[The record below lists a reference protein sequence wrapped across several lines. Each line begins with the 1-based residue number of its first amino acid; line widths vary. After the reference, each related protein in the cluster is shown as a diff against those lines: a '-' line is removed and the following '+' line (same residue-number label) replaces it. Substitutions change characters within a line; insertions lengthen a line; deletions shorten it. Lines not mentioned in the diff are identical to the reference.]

1 MIMPILYMKKLNK
14 GKLNKSK
21 YKVKKKN
28 TNKKSKKLNKVV
40 DRRKD
45 KIGIIIERRYK
56 IIIVL
61 ILLLMIGLI
70 AKIVYMQVIKYD
82 DYKVELK
89 RLTKKIVD
97 GPSTPRGRIYDRNG
111 KIIVDNEAVK
121 TIYYKKQ
128 NMVTAKEE
136 IALAYKLGN
145 YIDVDYSKLTDD
157 AIRTFWVKT
166 NLKKARAKIK
176 DKEWNK
182 VKERKMTSDEIYA
195 LEKKRITNE
204 ELEALTDDDRE
215 AAYIYYLMN
224 KGYSYA
230 EKTIK
235 NEGVTDEEFARVA
248 EALDDLPGIDTKLD
262 WQRSYPYGN
271 TLKAIM
277 GKVST
282 SENGIPSELKKDYLK
297 KGYALTDRVG
307 TSYLEYQYE
316 DYLKGNKSTYE
327 IMSDGTYK
335 EIKKGTRGNDLV
347 LSIDIDLQIQIESII
362 TEELLAAKTEPNTEY
377 FSKTFVIITEP
388 NTGEILAMVG
398 KRVVTKEDGS
408 LDVVDYTPGVITS
421 SVTPGSVVKGASHIV
436 GYNTGA
442 LKIGEVRNDECIKI
456 AATPLKCSFHTYGM
470 IDDIA
475 ALKYSSNTYQFQ
487 TAIKVGKGNYVYDG
501 PLKIDTTAFDTYR
514 NTFKEFG
521 LGTKTGIDLPNEALG
536 YKGENTLSGYLLDF
550 SIGQYDTY
558 TPIELSQYIST
569 IAMNG
574 KRIRPHLLKEVYDGT
589 TKDALS
595 KKIYTFE
602 TDVLNTVDTKQEF
615 LDRVHEGFKQVVD
628 AGGTGSGYV
637 EYSRNAA
644 GKTGTAESFIDSDGD
659 GKIDTETI
667 SASFAGYAPSDV
679 PKVTFTIISPD
690 VAGPNTD
697 YNGMSKVNMRITKKV
712 TEKYFEFYQ

>member
-1 MIMPILYMKKLNK
+1 MKKLK
-14 GKLNKSK
+14 KSKINKSK

-28 TNKKSKKLNKVV
+28 NNAKSKKLNKVV

-70 AKIVYMQVIKYD
+70 AK
-82 DYKVELK
+82 KVELK

-362 TEELLAAKTEPNTEY
+362 TEELLAAKTEPNAEY

>member
-1 MIMPILYMKKLNK
+1 MKKI
-14 GKLNKSK
+14 NKSK

-28 TNKKSKKLNKVV
+28 PDKKSKKLNKVV
-40 DRRKD
+40 ERRKD
-45 KIGIIIERRYK
+45 KLNIIIERRYK

-61 ILLLMIGLI
+61 IAILMLGLV
-70 AKIVYMQVIKYD
+70 AKLVYMQVIKYD
-82 DYKVELK
+82 DYKIELK
-89 RLTKKIVD
+89 RLTKRIVD

-111 KIIVDNEAVK
+111 KIIVDNESVK

-145 YIDVDYSKLTDD
+145 YIDVDYTKLSDD

-176 DKEWNK
+176 DSEWKK
-182 VKERKMTSDEIYA
+182 VKMRKMTSDDIYK
-195 LEKKRITNE
+195 LEKKRITDE
-204 ELEALTDDDRE
+204 ELEKLTDDDRE
-215 AAYIYYLMN
+215 AAYIYFLMN

-235 NEGVTDEEFARVA
+235 NEDVTDEEFARVS
-248 EALDDLPGIDTKLD
+248 ENVDELPGIDTKLD
-262 WQRSYPYGN
+262 WKRSYPNGDV
-271 TLKAIM
+271 LKAIM
-277 GKVST
+277 GNVST
-282 SENGIPSELKKDYLK
+282 SETGLPSELKKDYLK

-316 DYLKGNKSTYE
+316 DYLKGSKSTYE

-347 LSIDIDLQIQIESII
+347 LTIDIELQKQVEEIVK
-362 TEELLAAKTEPNTEY
+362 EELLAAKSEPNTEF

-398 KRVVTKEDGS
+398 KKIVTNEDGS
-408 LDVVDYTPGVITS
+408 IDVVDYTPGVITS

-436 GYNTGA
+436 GYNTGG

-456 AATPLKCSFHTYGM
+456 AATPLKCSFHTYGL

-501 PLKIDTTAFDTYR
+501 PLKIDTSAFDTYR

-550 SIGQYDTY
+550 AIGQYDTY
-558 TPIELSQYIST
+558 TPIELSQYIQT

-574 KRIRPHLLKEVYDGT
+574 KRIKPHLLKEV
-589 TKDALS
+589 LS

-602 TDVLNTVDTKQEF
+602 TEVLNTVDTKQEY
-615 LDRVHEGFKQVVD
+615 LDRVHEGFKQVV
-628 AGGTGSGYV
+628 APGGTGSGYV

-644 GKTGTAESFIDSDGD
+644 GKTGTAESFIDSNGD

-667 SASFAGYAPSDV
+667 SASFAGYAPYDN
-679 PKVTFTIISPD
+679 PRVTFTIISPD

>member
-1 MIMPILYMKKLNK
+1 MKKI
-14 GKLNKSK
+14 NKSK

-28 TNKKSKKLNKVV
+28 PDKKSKKLNKVV
-40 DRRKD
+40 ERRKD
-45 KIGIIIERRYK
+45 KLNIIVERRYK

-61 ILLLMIGLI
+61 IAILMLGLV
-70 AKIVYMQVIKYD
+70 AKLVYMQVIKYD
-82 DYKVELK
+82 DYKIELK
-89 RLTKKIVD
+89 RLTKRIVD

-111 KIIVDNEAVK
+111 KIIVDNESVK

-145 YIDVDYSKLTDD
+145 YIDVDYTKLSDD

-176 DKEWNK
+176 DSEWKK
-182 VKERKMTSDEIYA
+182 VKMRKMTSDDIYK
-195 LEKKRITNE
+195 LEKKRITDE
-204 ELEALTDDDRE
+204 ELEKLTDDDRE
-215 AAYIYYLMN
+215 AAYIYFLMN

-235 NEGVTDEEFARVA
+235 NEDVTDEEFARVS
-248 EALDDLPGIDTKLD
+248 ENVDELPGIDTKLD
-262 WQRSYPYGN
+262 WKRSYPNGDV
-271 TLKAIM
+271 LKAIM
-277 GKVST
+277 GNVST
-282 SENGIPSELKKDYLK
+282 SETGLPSELKKDYLK

-316 DYLKGNKSTYE
+316 DYLKGSKSTYE

-347 LSIDIDLQIQIESII
+347 LTIDIELQKQVEEIVK
-362 TEELLAAKTEPNTEY
+362 EELLAAKSEPNTEF

-398 KRVVTKEDGS
+398 KKIVTNEDGS
-408 LDVVDYTPGVITS
+408 IDVVDYTPGVITS

-436 GYNTGA
+436 GYNTGG

-456 AATPLKCSFHTYGM
+456 AATPLKCSFHTYGL
-470 IDDIA
+470 IDDIQ

-501 PLKIDTTAFDTYR
+501 PLKIDTSAFETYR

-550 SIGQYDTY
+550 AIGQYDTY
-558 TPIELSQYIST
+558 TPIELSQYIQT

-574 KRIRPHLLKEVYDGT
+574 KRIKPHLLKEVYDGT

-602 TDVLNTVDTKQEF
+602 TEVLNTVDTKQEY
-615 LDRVHEGFKQVVD
+615 LDRVHEGFKQVV
-628 AGGTGSGYV
+628 APGGTGSGYV

-644 GKTGTAESFIDSDGD
+644 GKTGTAESFIDSNSD

-667 SASFAGYAPSDV
+667 SASFAGYAPYDN
-679 PKVTFTIISPD
+679 PRVTFTIISPD

>member
-1 MIMPILYMKKLNK
+1 MKKI
-14 GKLNKSK
+14 NKSK
-21 YKVKKKN
+21 YKIKKKN
-28 TNKKSKKLNKVV
+28 TNTKSKKLNKVV

-45 KIGIIIERRYK
+45 KIDALITRRYR

-61 ILLLMIGLI
+61 ISLLMMGLI
-70 AKIVYMQVIKYD
+70 IKLVYMQVIKYD
-82 DYKVELK
+82 DYKIELK
-89 RLTKKIVD
+89 KLTKRIVD
-97 GPSTPRGRIYDRNG
+97 GPSTPRGKIYDRNG
-111 KIIVDNEAVK
+111 KILVDNEAVK
-121 TIYYKKQ
+121 TISYRKQ
-128 NMVTAKEE
+128 SMVTSKEE

-145 YIDVDYSKLTDD
+145 YIDVDYTKLTDD
-157 AIRTFWVKT
+157 ALRTFWVKT

-176 DKEWNK
+176 DNEWQK
-182 VKERKMTSDEIYA
+182 VKERKMTSDDIYL
-195 LEKKRITNE
+195 LEKKRVTNE
-204 ELEALTDDDRE
+204 EIEALTDDDRE

-235 NEGVTDEEFARVA
+235 NDGVTDEEFARVA
-248 EALDDLPGIDTKLD
+248 DALNDLPGIDTKLD
-262 WQRSYPYGN
+262 WQRSYPYGD

-282 SENGIPSELKKDYLK
+282 SENGIPSELKKDYLA

-327 IMSDGTYK
+327 IMNDGTYK
-335 EIKKGTRGNDLV
+335 EIKKGTRGNDIV
-347 LSIDIDLQIQIESII
+347 LSIDIDLQIQIENII
-362 TEELLAAKTEPNTEY
+362 TEELLLAKTEPNTEY
-377 FSKTFVIITEP
+377 FSKTFVIITDP
-388 NTGEILAMVG
+388 NTGEILAMAG
-398 KRVVTKEDGS
+398 KKIITNEDGS
-408 LDVVDYTPGVITS
+408 LSVVDYAPGIITS

-442 LKIGEVRNDECIKI
+442 LKIGEIRNDACIKI
-456 AATPLKCSFHTYGM
+456 AATPLKCSYHEYGN

-487 TAIKVGKGNYVYDG
+487 TAIKVGKGYYVYDG
-501 PLKIDTTAFDTYR
+501 PLKIDTAAFETYR

-595 KKIYTFE
+595 KKIYTFD
-602 TDVLNTVDTKQEF
+602 TDVLNTVDTKQEY

-644 GKTGTAESFIDSDGD
+644 GKTGTAESFIDSDSD

-667 SASFAGYAPSDV
+667 SASFAGYAPSDA
-679 PKVTFTIISPD
+679 PRVTFTVISPD
-690 VAGPNTD
+690 VGGPNTD
-697 YNGMSKVNMRITKKV
+697 YNGMSKVNMRITKKI

>member
-1 MIMPILYMKKLNK
+1 MKKI
-14 GKLNKSK
+14 NKSK

-28 TNKKSKKLNKVV
+28 PDKKSKKLNKVV
-40 DRRKD
+40 ERRKD
-45 KIGIIIERRYK
+45 KLNIIIERRYK

-61 ILLLMIGLI
+61 IAILMLGLV
-70 AKIVYMQVIKYD
+70 AKLVYMQVIKYD
-82 DYKVELK
+82 DYKIELK
-89 RLTKKIVD
+89 RLTKRIVD

-111 KIIVDNEAVK
+111 KIIVDNESVK

-145 YIDVDYSKLTDD
+145 YIDVDYTKLSDD

-176 DKEWNK
+176 DSEWKK
-182 VKERKMTSDEIYA
+182 VKMRKMTSDDIYK
-195 LEKKRITNE
+195 LEKKRITDE
-204 ELEALTDDDRE
+204 ELEKLTDDDRE
-215 AAYIYYLMN
+215 AAYIYFLMN

-235 NEGVTDEEFARVA
+235 NEDVTDEEFARVS
-248 EALDDLPGIDTKLD
+248 ENVDELPGIDTKLD
-262 WQRSYPYGN
+262 WKRSYPNGDV
-271 TLKAIM
+271 LKAIM
-277 GKVST
+277 GNVST
-282 SENGIPSELKKDYLK
+282 SETGLPSELKKDYLK

-316 DYLKGNKSTYE
+316 DYLKGSKSTYE

-347 LSIDIDLQIQIESII
+347 LTIDIELQKQVEEIVK
-362 TEELLAAKTEPNTEY
+362 EELLAAKSEPNTEF

-398 KRVVTKEDGS
+398 KKIVTNEDGS
-408 LDVVDYTPGVITS
+408 IDVVDYTPGVITS

-436 GYNTGA
+436 GYNTGG
-442 LKIGEVRNDECIKI
+442 LKIGEVRSDECIKI
-456 AATPLKCSFHTYGM
+456 AATPLKCSFHTYGL
-470 IDDIA
+470 IDDIQ

-501 PLKIDTTAFDTYR
+501 PLKIDTSAFDTYR

-550 SIGQYDTY
+550 AIGQYDTY
-558 TPIELSQYIST
+558 TPIELSQYIQT

-574 KRIRPHLLKEVYDGT
+574 KRIKPHLLKEVYDGT

-602 TDVLNTVDTKQEF
+602 TEVLNTVDTKQEY
-615 LDRVHEGFKQVVD
+615 LDRVHEGFKQVV
-628 AGGTGSGYV
+628 APGGTGSGYV

-644 GKTGTAESFIDSDGD
+644 GKTGTAESFIDSNSD

-667 SASFAGYAPSDV
+667 SASFAGYAPYDN
-679 PKVTFTIISPD
+679 PRVTFTIISPD

>member
-1 MIMPILYMKKLNK
+1 MKKLK
-14 GKLNKSK
+14 KSKLNKTK

-28 TNKKSKKLNKVV
+28 TNKKRKKLNKVI

-45 KIGIIIERRYK
+45 KISK
-56 IIIVL
+56 IIGRRFIILIVF
-61 ILLLMIGLI
+61 IPLLMLGLV
-70 AKIVYMQVIKYD
+70 AKLFYMQVMKYD

-166 NLKKARAKIK
+166 NLKQARAKIK
-176 DKEWNK
+176 DKEWQK
-182 VKERKMTSDEIYA
+182 VKMRKMTSDDIYA

-235 NEGVTDEEFARVA
+235 NEDVTDEEFARVA

-282 SENGIPSELKKDYLK
+282 SENGIPQELKKDYLK

-335 EIKKGTRGNDLV
+335 EIKKGTRGNDIV
-347 LSIDIDLQIQIESII
+347 LSIDIDLQIQIENII

-377 FSKTFVIITEP
+377 FSKTFVIVTDP

-456 AATPLKCSFHTYGM
+456 AATPLKCSFHTYGN

-602 TDVLNTVDTKQEF
+602 TDILNTVDTKQEY
-615 LDRVHEGFKQVVD
+615 LDRVHEGFIQVV
-628 AGGTGSGYV
+628 APGGTGSGYV
-637 EYSRNAA
+637 EYTRNAA

-667 SASFAGYAPSDV
+667 SASFAGYAPSDS

-697 YNGMSKVNMRITKKV
+697 YDGMSKVNMRITKKV

>member
-1 MIMPILYMKKLNK
+1 MKKLK
-14 GKLNKSK
+14 KSKLNKTK

-28 TNKKSKKLNKVV
+28 TNKKRKKLNKVI

-45 KIGIIIERRYK
+45 KISK
-56 IIIVL
+56 IIGRRFIILIVF
-61 ILLLMIGLI
+61 IPLLMLGLV
-70 AKIVYMQVIKYD
+70 AKLFYMQVMKYD

-166 NLKKARAKIK
+166 NLKQARAKIK
-176 DKEWNK
+176 DKEWQK
-182 VKERKMTSDEIYA
+182 VKMRKMTSDDIYA
-195 LEKKRITNE
+195 LDKKRITNE

-235 NEGVTDEEFARVA
+235 NEDVTDEEFARVA

-282 SENGIPSELKKDYLK
+282 SENGIPQELKKDYLK

-335 EIKKGTRGNDLV
+335 EIKKGTRGNDIV
-347 LSIDIDLQIQIESII
+347 LSIDIDLQIQIENII

-377 FSKTFVIITEP
+377 FSKTFVIVTDP

-456 AATPLKCSFHTYGM
+456 AATPLKCSFHTYGN

-602 TDVLNTVDTKQEF
+602 TDILNTVDTKQEY
-615 LDRVHEGFKQVVD
+615 LDRVHEGFIQVV
-628 AGGTGSGYV
+628 APGGTGSGYV
-637 EYSRNAA
+637 EYTRNAA

-667 SASFAGYAPSDV
+667 SASFAGYAPSDS

-697 YNGMSKVNMRITKKV
+697 YDGMSKVNMRITKKV

>member
-1 MIMPILYMKKLNK
+1 MPILYMKKLSKN
-14 GKLNKSK
+14 KLNKSK
-21 YKVKKKN
+21 YKVKKKQAS
-28 TNKKSKKLNKVV
+28 KKSKKLNKIV

-45 KIGIIIERRYK
+45 NIGIIIKRRYK

-61 ILLLMIGLI
+61 ISILMLGLI
-70 AKIVYMQVIKYD
+70 AKLVYMQVIKYD

-89 RLTKKIVD
+89 RLTKRIVD

-121 TIYYKKQ
+121 TISYRKQ
-128 NMVTAKEE
+128 SMVTSKEE

-145 YIDVDYSKLTDD
+145 YIDVDYTKLTDD
-157 AIRTFWVKT
+157 ALRTFWVKT

-176 DKEWNK
+176 NSEWQK

-195 LEKKRITNE
+195 LEKKRVTDAEI
-204 ELEALTDDDRE
+204 EALTDDDRE
-215 AAYIYYLMN
+215 AAYIYFLMN

-235 NEGVTDEEFARVA
+235 NDGVTDEEFARVA
-248 EALDDLPGIDTKLD
+248 DALPELPGIDTKLD
-262 WQRSYPYGN
+262 WQRSYPYGD

-282 SENGIPSELKKDYLK
+282 SENGIPSELKKDYLA

-316 DYLKGNKSTYE
+316 DYLKGKKSTYE
-327 IMSDGTYK
+327 IMNDGTYK

-377 FSKTFVIITEP
+377 FSKTFVIITDP
-388 NTGEILAMVG
+388 NTGEILAMAG
-398 KRVVTKEDGS
+398 KRVVNNEDGS
-408 LDVVDYTPGVITS
+408 LGVVDYAPGIITS

-442 LKIGEVRNDECIKI
+442 LKIGEIRNDECIKI

-470 IDDIA
+470 IDDIQ

-487 TAIKVGKGNYVYDG
+487 TAIKVGKGTYIYDG

-589 TKDALS
+589 TDDALS

-602 TDVLNTVDTKQEF
+602 TDVLNTVDTKQEY

-637 EYSRNAA
+637 EYFRNAA
-644 GKTGTAESFIDSDGD
+644 GKTGTAESFIDSDLD

-667 SASFAGYAPSDV
+667 SASFAGYAPSDA
-679 PKVTFTIISPD
+679 PRVTFTVISPD

-697 YNGMSKVNMRITKKV
+697 YNGMSKVNMRITKKI

>member
-1 MIMPILYMKKLNK
+1 MKKI
-14 GKLNKSK
+14 NKSK
-21 YKVKKKN
+21 YKVKKRN
-28 TNKKSKKLNKVV
+28 PDKKSKKLNKVV
-40 DRRKD
+40 ERRKD
-45 KIGIIIERRYK
+45 KLNIIVERRYK

-61 ILLLMIGLI
+61 IAILMLGLV
-70 AKIVYMQVIKYD
+70 AKLVYMQVIKYD
-82 DYKVELK
+82 DYKIELK
-89 RLTKKIVD
+89 RLTKRIVD

-111 KIIVDNEAVK
+111 KIIVDNESVK

-145 YIDVDYSKLTDD
+145 YIDVDYTKLSDD

-176 DKEWNK
+176 DSEWKK
-182 VKERKMTSDEIYA
+182 VKMRKMTSDDIYK
-195 LEKKRITNE
+195 LEKKRITDE
-204 ELEALTDDDRE
+204 ELEKLTDDDRE
-215 AAYIYYLMN
+215 AAYIYFLMN

-235 NEGVTDEEFARVA
+235 NEDVTDEEFARVS
-248 EALDDLPGIDTKLD
+248 ENVDELPGIDTKLD
-262 WQRSYPYGN
+262 WKRSYPNGDV
-271 TLKAIM
+271 LKAIM
-277 GKVST
+277 GNVST
-282 SENGIPSELKKDYLK
+282 SETGLPSELKKDYLK

-316 DYLKGNKSTYE
+316 DYLKGSKSTYE

-347 LSIDIDLQIQIESII
+347 LTIDIELQKQVEEIVK
-362 TEELLAAKTEPNTEY
+362 EELLAAKSEPNTEF

-398 KRVVTKEDGS
+398 KKIVTNEDGS
-408 LDVVDYTPGVITS
+408 IDVVDYTPGVITS

-436 GYNTGA
+436 GYNTGG

-456 AATPLKCSFHTYGM
+456 AATPLKCSFHTYGL
-470 IDDIA
+470 IDDIQ

-501 PLKIDTTAFDTYR
+501 PLKIDTSAFDTYR

-550 SIGQYDTY
+550 AIGQYDTY
-558 TPIELSQYIST
+558 TPIELSQYIQT

-574 KRIRPHLLKEVYDGT
+574 KRIKPHLLKEVYDGT

-602 TDVLNTVDTKQEF
+602 TEVLNTVDTKQEY
-615 LDRVHEGFKQVVD
+615 LDRVHEGFKQVV
-628 AGGTGSGYV
+628 APGGTGSGYV

-644 GKTGTAESFIDSDGD
+644 GKTGTAESFIDSNGD

-667 SASFAGYAPSDV
+667 SASFAGYAPYDN
-679 PKVTFTIISPD
+679 PRVTFTIISPD